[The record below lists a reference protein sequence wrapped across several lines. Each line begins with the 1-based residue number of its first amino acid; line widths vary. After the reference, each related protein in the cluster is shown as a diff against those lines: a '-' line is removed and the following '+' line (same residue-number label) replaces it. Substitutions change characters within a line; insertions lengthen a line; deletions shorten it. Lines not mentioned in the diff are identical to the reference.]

1 MLGRTMGLWAQ
12 SHDLPLSFYHPR
24 EIRTSLI
31 GRANAGK
38 EELTYAV
45 MTRWGLVGEEK
56 TTHEWN
62 AVAVGDYH
70 LGLEEAAG
78 AQEQPA

>member
-1 MLGRTMGLWAQ
+1 MLGRAMNLWAR
-12 SHDLPLSFYHPR
+12 SHDLPLHSYPPR

-45 MTRWGLVGEEK
+45 MTRWGLLGEEK
-56 TTHEWN
+56 TTQEWN

-70 LGLEEAAG
+70 LGLKVVAT
-78 AQEQPA
+78 QEQPT